1 DSLCPTCAP
10 VHYAKRTQTA
20 DLRGKIALVTGAR
33 VTSGHAIALKLLRAG
48 ATVIGTTRFPRDA
61 AARFATEPDFTTWR
75 DRLHL
80 HGLDFRA
87 AGWVEA
93 FADHLAR
100 SFHALHILIN
110 NAAQTVRRPAPFYAH
125 LVAGECASE
134 VPVALRPLLASDTA
148 MSSDAPP
155 GLAARMSQAQVLPED
170 ARALPGTSADALDL
184 RDHNTWT
191 LGLGAVASAECLETL
206 LVNAAAPFILTGRLR
221 ALMNRDPLADKW
233 VVNVTAVE
241 GQFARAQKSG
251 RHPHLDMAKAALN
264 MLTRSAADDYARD
277 RIYMNSV
284 DVGWFSSGEPAPVI
298 AAMQAQGFAL
308 PIDVIDA
315 ASRACD
321 PIFTGVATGVQI
333 HGKLLKNYAPV
344 AW

>member
-1 DSLCPTCAP
+1 M
-10 VHYAKRTQTA
+10 
-20 DLRGKIALVTGAR
+20 
-33 VTSGHAIALKLLRAG
+33 TSGHAIALKLVRAG

-61 AARFATEPDFTTWR
+61 AARFATEPDFAAWR

-93 FADHLAR
+93 FAAHVDR
-100 SFHALHILIN
+100 SFRGLHILVN

-125 LVAGECASE
+125 LVEGECATE
-134 VPVALRPLLASDTA
+134 VAAALRPLLASDA
-148 MSSDAPP
+148 ALAADGGP

-170 ARALPGTSADALDL
+170 ARALPGSRADALDL
-184 RDHNTWT
+184 RDRNTWT
-191 LGLGAVASAECLETL
+191 LGMGEVASAECLETL

-221 ALMNRDPLADKW
+221 ALMNRDPLAAKW
-233 VVNVTAVE
+233 IVNVTAVE

-308 PIDVIDA
+308 PLDVVDA

-321 PIFTGVATGVQI
+321 PIFTGVATGANV
-333 HGKLLKNYAPV
+333 HGKLLKNYQPV